1 LLKKNGFF
9 SGDVIIPP
17 RKLHF
22 EADNWADGV
31 PAHVLREAPTM
42 GISGS
47 FKRALLERGCFFA
60 AGTSSLGWAMAIKRL
75 SFWVPSNYST
85 VCYGCHR
92 PFRSIMRI
100 VPNKSS

>member
-1 LLKKNGFF
+1 MKKTCENWVNQDFVKKRIFF

-47 FKRALLERGCFFA
+47 FKRALLERGCFFCGRYLQFRLGNGNKEIEFL
-60 AGTSSLGWAMAIKRL
+60 GT
-75 SFWVPSNYST
+75 F
-85 VCYGCHR
+85 
-92 PFRSIMRI
+92 
-100 VPNKSS
+100 